1 MVILFRRVYL
11 AFSVIALAF
20 VLSCGQSGTE
30 EKIVKTY
37 PDGQKQEVE
46 LYEWRGGEQHL
57 LSKTGYYS
65 SGAVQFNETY
75 QEGLVISYE
84 SWWANGQPKV
94 IRQYENGEQISEKSY
109 DSDGVKFL
117 TAEEIELIISGLAEY
132 PGEPAT
138 PQDTV
143 VMETS
148 AGVIKLR
155 LYTDVAPRHSNNF
168 KRLANY
174 GYYDSTT
181 FHRVARGFVIQGG
194 DILSRDALRSN
205 DGSGSPG
212 YTVPAEF
219 NPRPHRKGILAMAR
233 GPNPNSASSQFYIA
247 LSTLPQ
253 LDNRYTVFGEVIEGL
268 AVVDSIAAVEIDS
281 GENPIQPQRIYRVRV
296 GPSETP

>member
-1 MVILFRRVYL
+1 MILFRRVYL
-11 AFSVIALAF
+11 VFSVIVLAL

-65 SGAVQFNETY
+65 SGAVSFKETY
-75 QEGLVISYE
+75 QEGLVTLYQ
-84 SWWANGQPKV
+84 SWWSNGQPKV
-94 IRQYENGEQISEKSY
+94 IREYENGEPISEKSN
-109 DSDGVKFL
+109 DSDGVEFL
-117 TAEEIELIISGLAEY
+117 SDEEIELIISGLAEY

-155 LYTDVAPRHSNNF
+155 LYTDVAPRHSDNF

-181 FHRVARGFVIQGG
+181 FHRVERGFVIQGG

-205 DGSGSPG
+205 DGTGGPG
-212 YTVPAEF
+212 YTIPAEF
-219 NPRPHRKGILAMAR
+219 NPRPHRKGILGMAR
-233 GPNPNSASSQFYIA
+233 GSNPNSASSQFYIA
-247 LSTLPQ
+247 LRTLPQ
-253 LDNRYTVFGEVIEGL
+253 LDKLYTVFGEVIEGL
-268 AVVDSIAAVEIDS
+268 AVVDSITAVEVDS
-281 GENPIQPQRIYRVRV
+281 RFNPIQPQRVYRIRV
-296 GPSETP
+296 GPEEMP